1 MNETSASLT
10 LPWYCTMQK
19 EVAALFLPLTLM
31 LYCNWS
37 LNWRDMDLNDGPF
50 VGFGIGW
57 MDMLVLN
64 GTTFQPE
71 AGDGAP

>member
-57 MDMLVLN
+57 MDML
-64 GTTFQPE
+64 
-71 AGDGAP
+71 DGCAQWHYIPARSW